1 MKLMKNITLFFYI
14 IVLTIAFGMNM
25 YYINSKGTPS
35 NLLSFK
41 LNAIYF
47 DLSLIEDNSSM
58 EKVQNFINSSN
69 VNLINNII
77 NKNEDPIGQFYAF
90 CSFIRYNKTS
100 AINNLENLL
109 TSQQKVN
116 IVVDK
121 NTKILNTDLGHAILL
136 LITKTPEKLI
146 TKLDDNFFN
155 QISPILLNAY
165 KSKIN
170 KLNKNYK
177 RELVYLI
184 ANKAPLII
192 SEITK
197 DIINTKPI
205 SVMNDN
211 EKLELSLMLPA
222 FNKTEKEK
230 IYVVFLNETNEQI
243 LINTLNSINKDD
255 FLYYADLILT
265 VYKKNISKDVNNLA
279 LDKFLLL
286 AIKYKDMARISN
298 FIRSGSQSVIIAA
311 LEKIGDYGDDY
322 FYEFLKPY
330 LQSTYDDK
338 VNLAALK
345 SIFLTTSI
353 SKPLD
358 VQRTVNYIL
367 VNMDKEMLSYECIK
381 FNLTNN
387 INSNSSAI
395 LYRLKKPESLENKEL
410 KEIGLKYI
418 DNFNLAIGIPYLKEL
433 TLDSDQGIRTQAQN
447 LLNTKFKN
455 VKDETSDI
463 KNN

>member
-1 MKLMKNITLFFYI
+1 MKLMKKFSILFYI
-14 IVLTIAFGMNM
+14 VMLSIAFGMNM

-47 DLSLIEDNSSM
+47 DPSLIEDSSSM
-58 EKVQNFINSSN
+58 EKVQNFITSN
-69 VNLINNII
+69 NMNVINNII

-90 CSFIRYNKTS
+90 CSYLRYNKTQ
-100 AINNLENLL
+100 ALTHLENLL

-116 IVVDK
+116 IVIDK
-121 NTKILNTDLGHAILL
+121 NTKILNSDLGHAILL
-136 LITKTPEKLI
+136 LIAKTPEKLI
-146 TKLDDNFFN
+146 AKLDDNFFN

-170 KLNKNYK
+170 KSNKNYK

-184 ANKAPLII
+184 AQRTPLLI

-205 SVMNDN
+205 NEMNDN

-230 IYVVFLNETNEQI
+230 IYISFFNETNEQI

-255 FLYYADLILT
+255 FLYYTDLILNI
-265 VYKKNISKDVNNLA
+265 YKKNISKEINNLA
-279 LDKFLLL
+279 LDKYLLL
-286 AIKYKDMARISN
+286 SIKHKDIGRISSL
-298 FIRSGSQSVIIAA
+298 IRSGSQSVIITA
-311 LEKIGDYGDDY
+311 LEKIGEYGDDY

-338 VNLAALK
+338 INVTALK
-345 SIFLTTSI
+345 SIFLTTAA

-358 VQRTVNYIL
+358 VQRTINYIL
-367 VNMDKEMLSYECIK
+367 VNMDKDMLILECIK
-381 FNLTNN
+381 FNLANN
-387 INSNSSAI
+387 INSNSSAV
-395 LYRLKKPESLENKEL
+395 LYRLKRQESLENKEL

-418 DNFNLAIGIPYLKEL
+418 DYFNLATGIPYLKEL
-433 TLDSDQGIRTQAQN
+433 LLDPDQNIRTKAQN

-455 VKDETSDI
+455 VKDETADI

>member
-1 MKLMKNITLFFYI
+1 MKLMKHITLFFYI
-14 IVLTIAFGMNM
+14 IVLTAAFGLNM

-58 EKVQNFINSSN
+58 EKVQNFIKSTN
-69 VNLINNII
+69 VNLVNNMI

-90 CSFIRYNKTS
+90 CSFLRHNKST
-100 AINNLENLL
+100 AVNHLENLL

-116 IVVDK
+116 IVMDK

-136 LITKTPEKLI
+136 LISKTPEKLI
-146 TKLDDNFFN
+146 AKLDENFFN

-170 KLNKNYK
+170 KLNKSYK

-184 ANKAPLII
+184 AQKAPSLIT
-192 SEITK
+192 EITK
-197 DIINTKPI
+197 DLINTKPI
-205 SVMNDN
+205 NEMNDN

-230 IYVVFLNETNEQI
+230 IYVEFFNSSNEQI
-243 LINTLNSINKDD
+243 LINTLNSISKDD
-255 FLYYADLILT
+255 FLYYTDLILT
-265 VYKKNISKDVNNLA
+265 VYKKNISRDVNYLA

-286 AIKYKDMARISN
+286 TIKFKDLTRLNN
-298 FIRSGSQSVIIAA
+298 FIRSASQSVIIIV
-311 LEKIGDYGDDY
+311 LEKIGEYGDDN
-322 FYEFLKPY
+322 FYEFLKPF

-338 VNLAALK
+338 VNVAALK
-345 SIFLTTSI
+345 SIFLTTSA

-358 VQRTVNYIL
+358 VQRTINYIL

-381 FNLTNN
+381 FNLANN

-410 KEIGLKYI
+410 KEIGIKYI
-418 DNFNLAIGIPYLKEL
+418 DNFNLATGLPYLREL
-433 TLDSDQGIRTQAQN
+433 TLDSDQSIRTEAQN

-455 VKDETSDI
+455 VKDETSDT
-463 KNN
+463 K